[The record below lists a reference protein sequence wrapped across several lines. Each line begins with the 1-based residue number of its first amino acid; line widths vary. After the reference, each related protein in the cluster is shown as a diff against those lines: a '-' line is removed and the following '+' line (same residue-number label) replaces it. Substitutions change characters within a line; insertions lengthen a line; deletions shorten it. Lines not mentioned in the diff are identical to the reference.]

1 MPEEPNMRQDISGS
15 YNPVVQG
22 SGNATVNV
30 NNMYAAPSKKWLK
43 PARQI
48 LSRAFV
54 GRQSL
59 RDSLVQELV
68 AGADI
73 TISGTPIAH
82 TLHGMGGIGKTYLA
96 LQLAIELYD
105 GFPGG
110 VIRIDIGPQVKDEA
124 DAQRPLRKL
133 ASYAFDGVAPPGQL
147 EPELVAS
154 WLDEMAP
161 GRLLVI
167 FDDVWYP
174 VPLRLLAR
182 ALPPKAVRLMTTRLT
197 TLSREVGGKMVRL
210 DHLSLADGLALLEER
225 LHCKG
230 DSRYRS
236 SLEMLVTMLGGHA
249 LALDIF
255 AARVQSPSHL
265 VAELHNLQQG
275 IGRGVL
281 DGLTLSSGQ
290 ERDENVEKTLALS
303 YIHMQPEQ
311 QQRFRALGVFADE
324 APITA
329 QSASAIWDMDDAILA
344 QNYLF
349 ELVNMALLTEVE
361 ETASNTI
368 YYRQHS
374 LLRLYARALSE
385 KEGELAE
392 TALRYAQYYVD
403 LSWQLRET
411 WDYNLLDQEI
421 QNLLAAL
428 RWTDGNAPLLLA
440 DLVDALDHF
449 LLLRGHFALLETYLP
464 KAIDASVAN
473 KVRRANVLVSL
484 GDLERRL
491 GNIDEARTH
500 YDAAL
505 PLYRT
510 ERDRLGEANVL
521 KSLGDLENRLGNID
535 EARTHYDAALP
546 LYRTERDRLGEAN
559 LYMSMGDMFLAQEKL
574 VEARTYY
581 EQALPLYEVERD
593 PLGQANTL
601 IDLGR
606 VRFELGD
613 QLQGLHDVEQAAV
626 LFRFVQDFQ
635 WAAYAEQDLAEMQRK
650 LKDNG

>member
-484 GDLERRL
+484 GDLE
-491 GNIDEARTH
+491 
-500 YDAAL
+500 
-505 PLYRT
+505 
-510 ERDRLGEANVL
+510 
-521 KSLGDLENRLGNID
+521 NRLGNID

-546 LYRTERDRLGEAN
+546 LYRTERFRLGEAN